1 MADDQIDVKIT
12 ASPEGFSTGME
23 TAKQSL
29 ANGLNQMKQGL
40 SGIGTQISASMQ
52 QAQNATKS
60 AMDGLGSSV
69 SGAMSQVTSSM
80 SGMKNAIGAAGIAI
94 VGIFGSS
101 TKAALDY
108 EKSLLGLSRTTGMS
122 IASASEL
129 AFAASQVG
137 LNSESLTTNISFLS
151 RNLAT
156 LQKDADN
163 SGNVFNRFG
172 IDVHNA
178 DGKLLPTGD
187 VLGKIADKFKS
198 MPDGM
203 TKTSLAMNLFG
214 RSGREMITFLNQGS
228 EGLQKAGEKAKQLG
242 LVFNDV
248 SALKAYVAAQRQ
260 WDATLKSLQI
270 QIGNSVLP
278 VLTAFAKAITSALQA
293 FNQINPAIRQTI
305 ITVTSIGAALAA
317 LTLGW
322 GAAAAAIAAFG
333 GPFASVGTA
342 MTNMPNVIGACTGG
356 LKSFVVGLADGTMN
370 LVKYIASGQMFSAIH
385 GTMTT
390 AVSGAKAA
398 LVGIRT
404 TVVAVSL
411 AYQVGGVQSIA
422 SYMAS
427 LISMRSIVAVGRMAL
442 IALYATVTAGI
453 AVVVALA
460 LAWTGNFGGIQEAT
474 AGTCDGIIYGL
485 NNFADGV
492 SQIASGIG
500 QIFTAL
506 AKTIGNALMGDFSG
520 AIDSAKGLLEGVKN
534 VGAGAWGAMKGLG
547 QSIYGAASDPSG
559 AWDFT
564 KKAGGALWNGA
575 KNIMGLGG
583 GDTGGA
589 GGDPGGGDGSDG
601 TGGDGGKDGGS
612 GADKGESEYEQQ
624 KKLYEQQIQLAE
636 YTADEKEALYKTYL
650 ENVEKSDKE
659 AMDYK
664 VGLYQLD
671 KEALQEHL
679 HSQELDIEN
688 SHTEGKVSEK
698 QYNQELT
705 QLKRANLDA
714 EVEFRAKAAMEA
726 AKLTDE
732 EKQSELQA
740 YKEKVQASTWYKESL
755 KDVLDAK
762 KKLDD
767 YELSVKNK
775 ILDYQRTQ
783 NLNSIAME
791 EKKQEAL
798 YDLGVITQE
807 QMLAKQRDFENQRYE
822 IQKAGME
829 KELSD
834 NAIDVA
840 KMSDAYSQYIS
851 SRTDED
857 KDVYLKEMINNS
869 KNEET
874 TISSLKNIEDAR
886 SQHSLKMLEIAEKEK
901 QKQLQMITSIKNT
914 LVDDMSSAFQDV
926 VKKAKT
932 PLEALKT
939 LFTTTMSNILKQI
952 TNQLSSDIVKK
963 AFSKFLNKDD
973 EKNKKTKSPIAAQ
986 EQADQAARTAAAQAG
1001 ATQRNAIEQSSDQV
1015 QVAATQGKTQ
1025 TQLGL
1030 EEGKDQAIVASS
1042 QAAGQASVASIQ
1054 ASITAMLEMLPT
1066 LLILSAI
1073 TGLFGGSGS
1082 STTESTGP
1090 GIDLGRSPDS
1100 YYKTPTLTGI
1110 PSFDVG
1116 SWSIPQDTL
1125 ARVHKDELIV
1135 PAKNGSADN
1144 VRNMLTGGT
1153 KSGSGMQV
1161 NLSYSAVH
1169 TGRTN
1174 ADVKAEMKENAK
1186 YMVQVLESEH
1196 RKFNRGKSK

>member
-137 LNSESLTTNISFLS
+137 LNSESLTTNIGFLS

-172 IDVHNA
+172 IDVHDA

-390 AVSGAKAA
+390 AVTGAKAA
-398 LVGIRT
+398 LAGIRT

-427 LISMRSIVAVGRMAL
+427 LVSMRSIIAVARMAL

-534 VGAGAWGAMKGLG
+534 VGIGAWGAMKGLG

-559 AWDFT
+559 AMNFA
-564 KKAGGALWNGA
+564 KAAGGALWNGA

-583 GDTGGA
+583 GDSGGA
-589 GGDPGGGDGSDG
+589 GGDPGGGNGSDG
-601 TGGDGGKDGGS
+601 AGGDGGKDGS

-624 KKLYEQQIQLAE
+624 KRLYEQQIQLAE

-688 SHTEGKVSEK
+688 SHTQGKVSEGR
-698 QYNQELT
+698 YNQEMA

-726 AKLTDE
+726 AKLTDA
-732 EKQSELQA
+732 EKQNDIQA

-755 KDVLDAK
+755 KEVLDAQ
-762 KKLDD
+762 KKLA
-767 YELSVKNK
+767 EFQLSIQNK

-783 NLNSIAME
+783 STNAIALE

-798 YDLGVITQE
+798 YDIGAITQE
-807 QMLAKQRDFENQRYE
+807 QLLAKQREFENRRYAL
-822 IQKAGME
+822 QKESAE
-829 KELSD
+829 KELED
-834 NAIDVA
+834 NAINVG
-840 KMSDAYSQYIS
+840 KMQDAYEKYIDATS
-851 SRTDED
+851 EADR
-857 KDVYLKEMINNS
+857 KLYFMQMLNNS
-869 KNEET
+869 KNEEA
-874 TISSLKNIEDAR
+874 TIASMKTIEDAR
-886 SQHSLKMLEIAEKEK
+886 GQHSLKMLEIAEKEK
-901 QKQLQMITSIKNT
+901 QKQLQMITSIKNS

-986 EQADQAARTAAAQAG
+986 EQVDQAARTAAAQAG
-1001 ATQRNAIEQSSDQV
+1001 AAQRNAIEQSSDQV

-1073 TGLFGGSGS
+1073 SGLFGGGGS

-1090 GIDLGRSPDS
+1090 AIDLGRSPDS

-1144 VRNMLTGGT
+1144 VRNMLTGGA

>member
-137 LNSESLTTNISFLS
+137 LNSESLTTNIGFLS

-172 IDVHNA
+172 IDVHDA

-322 GAAAAAIAAFG
+322 GAAAAAITAFG

-398 LVGIRT
+398 LAGIRT

-427 LISMRSIVAVGRMAL
+427 LVSMRSIIAVARMAL

-506 AKTIGNALMGDFSG
+506 AKTIGNALVGDFSG

-559 AWDFT
+559 AMNFA
-564 KKAGGALWNGA
+564 KAAGGALWNGA

-583 GDTGGA
+583 GDPGGA

-601 TGGDGGKDGGS
+601 AGGDGGKDGGS

-679 HSQELDIEN
+679 HSQELDLEN
-688 SHTEGKVSEK
+688 SHTQGKVSEK
-698 QYNQELT
+698 QYNQELA

-767 YELSVKNK
+767 YELSVNNK
-775 ILDYQRTQ
+775 ITEYQNQQVLD
-783 NLNSIAME
+783 SIALE
-791 EKKQEAL
+791 EKRQEGL
-798 YDLGVITQE
+798 YDIGLITQE
-807 QMLAKQRDFENQRYE
+807 KLLAIQRNMEDQRYD
-822 IQKAGME
+822 IQRKAAE
-829 KELSD
+829 KGISD
-834 NAIDVA
+834 NAIDLD
-840 KMSDAYSQYIS
+840 KMIAAYQKYADA
-851 SRTDED
+851 RTKADQ
-857 KDVYLKEMINNS
+857 DVYLQEMLLNS

-874 TISSLKNIEDAR
+874 TLASLKALQDLY
-886 SQHSLKMLEIAEKEK
+886 SQHSDKLLDIMQKEK
-901 QKQLQMITSIKNT
+901 TKQLQIITSVKNT
-914 LVDDMSSAFQDV
+914 LVDDMSSALQDV

-932 PLEALKT
+932 PLAALQS
-939 LFTTTMSNILKQI
+939 LFSATMSNILKQI
-952 TNQLSSDIVKK
+952 TNQLSSNIVQK
-963 AFSKFLNKDD
+963 AFSKFLSKDSKPD
-973 EKNKKTKSPIAAQ
+973 TAAIAA
-986 EQADQAARTAAAQAG
+986 EQATQAARNAAAQAG
-1001 ATQRNAIEQSSDQV
+1001 AAQRYIIEQNGDHLELVAV
-1015 QVAATQGKTQ
+1015 QNKAAMQ
-1025 TQLGL
+1025 
-1030 EEGKDQAIVASS
+1030 EGIEAAKNATIVASD
-1042 QAAGQASVASIQ
+1042 QAAAASGVSAIQ
-1054 ASITAMLEMLPT
+1054 ASITSMLEMLPT

-1073 TGLFGGSGS
+1073 TGLFGGGGS

-1144 VRNMLTGGT
+1144 VRNMLTGGA

-1161 NLSYSAVH
+1161 NLTYSAVH

-1196 RKFNRGKSK
+1196 RKFNRGGKK